1 MNAPQIEKI
10 RPEHIKDVLQ
20 LIKELA
26 VYEREPDAVVIDE
39 QLLQDVLFQKRLA
52 YGWVA
57 EDKGEVVGLAICY
70 IRFSTWKGPC
80 GYLEDLIVREAH
92 RGKGIGKRLLDQVV
106 QHAKEQHWPSV
117 QWQVL
122 DWNQLA
128 IDFYERYGAQV
139 EKGWWDVKLPLK

>member
-1 MNAPQIEKI
+1 MNAPQIEAI

-26 VYEREPDAVVIDE
+26 VYEREPDAVVIDA
-39 QLLQDVLFQKRLA
+39 QLLQDVLFNQKLA

-57 EDKGEVVGLAICY
+57 EEKGEVIGLAICY

-80 GYLEDLIVREAH
+80 GYLEDLIVQEVH

-106 QHAKEQHWPSV
+106 HHAKEQGWPSV

-122 DWNQLA
+122 DWNQPA
-128 IDFYERYGAQV
+128 IDFYERYGASV
-139 EKGWWDVKLPLK
+139 EKSWWDVKLPLK

>member
-1 MNAPQIEKI
+1 MNAAQILEI
-10 RPEHIKDVLQ
+10 GPEHIEAVFQ

-26 VYEREPDAVVIDE
+26 VYEREPDAVIIDE
-39 QLLQDVLFQKRLA
+39 QLLQDVLFHQRLA

-57 EDKGEVVGLAICY
+57 EEEGEIIGLAICY

-80 GYLEDLIVREAH
+80 AYLEDLIVREAH

-106 QHAKEQHWPSV
+106 LHAKEQGWPSV

-122 DWNQLA
+122 DWNQSA
-128 IDFYERYGAQV
+128 IDFYERYGASV
-139 EKGWWDVKLPLK
+139 EKGWWDVKLPLN

>member
-1 MNAPQIEKI
+1 MNALQIEAI

-39 QLLQDVLFQKRLA
+39 QLLQDVLFHQRLA

-57 EDKGEVVGLAICY
+57 EEKGEVIGLAICY

-106 QHAKEQHWPSV
+106 QHAKEQDWPSV

-122 DWNQLA
+122 DWNQPA
-128 IDFYERYGAQV
+128 IDFYERYGASV

>member
-1 MNAPQIEKI
+1 MNAPQIEAI

-39 QLLQDVLFQKRLA
+39 DLLQDGLFHQRLA

-57 EDKGEVVGLAICY
+57 EEKGEVIGLAICY

-106 QHAKEQHWPSV
+106 HHAKEQDWPSV

-122 DWNQLA
+122 DWNQPA
-128 IDFYERYGAQV
+128 IDFYERYGASV

>member
-1 MNAPQIEKI
+1 MNAATIKAI
-10 RPEHIKDVLQ
+10 CPEHIKDVLQ

-39 QLLQDVLFQKRLA
+39 QLLHDVLFHQKLA
-52 YGWVA
+52 FGWVA
-57 EDKGEVVGLAICY
+57 EEEGEIIGLAICY

-80 GYLEDLIVREAH
+80 AYLEDLIVREAH

-106 QHAKEQHWPSV
+106 HHAKEQDWPSV

-122 DWNQLA
+122 DWNQPA
-128 IDFYERYGAQV
+128 IDFYERYGASV

>member
-1 MNAPQIEKI
+1 MNAPQIEAI

-39 QLLQDVLFQKRLA
+39 QLLQDVLFHQRLA

-57 EDKGEVVGLAICY
+57 EEKGEVIGLAICY
-70 IRFSTWKGPC
+70 IRFSTWKGPG

-106 QHAKEQHWPSV
+106 HNAKEQGWPSV

-122 DWNQLA
+122 DWNQPA
-128 IDFYERYGAQV
+128 IDFYERYGASV

>member
-122 DWNQLA
+122 HWNQPA

>member
-1 MNAPQIEKI
+1 MNALQIEAI

-39 QLLQDVLFQKRLA
+39 QLLQDVLFHQKLA

-57 EDKGEVVGLAICY
+57 EEKGKVIGLAICY

-92 RGKGIGKRLLDQVV
+92 RGKGIGRRLLDQVV
-106 QHAKEQHWPSV
+106 HHAKEQDWPSV

-122 DWNQLA
+122 DWNQPA
-128 IDFYERYGAQV
+128 IDFYERYGASV

>member
-1 MNAPQIEKI
+1 MDAPQIEKI

-70 IRFSTWKGPC
+70 VRFSTWKGPC

-122 DWNQLA
+122 DWNQPA

>member
-1 MNAPQIEKI
+1 MNAPQIEAI

-39 QLLQDVLFQKRLA
+39 DLLQDVLFHQRLA

-57 EDKGEVVGLAICY
+57 EEKGEVIGLAICY

-80 GYLEDLIVREAH
+80 GYLEDLIVGGGAP
-92 RGKGIGKRLLDQVV
+92 GKR
-106 QHAKEQHWPSV
+106 HWQAPVGSGGSSC
-117 QWQVL
+117 QRTG
-122 DWNQLA
+122 LA
-128 IDFYERYGAQV
+128 QRAVAGAGL
-139 EKGWWDVKLPLK
+139 ESARH